1 LRHLK
6 GSTLKRTFPNS
17 SEGTRVQ
24 ASEARV
30 LEVNKDDIYV
40 FREFSCPLFSL
51 AFGAHHL
58 RPPHYLISL
67 IAYCWD
73 IHEGSVRARTP
84 LERAIRLLKHL
95 NLTAYYYPLCTGGY
109 YRITCLCVSKLR
121 VDEFCNC
128 IYAAS
133 IGLVSPDEVPG
144 LLLHNNI
151 LEGKRLVEFVNRGKE
166 YDQRDHCYEPLFD

>member
-1 LRHLK
+1 MRHLK
-6 GSTLKRTFPNS
+6 GSTLKGTFPNS
-17 SEGTRVQ
+17 SEGTKVK
-24 ASEARV
+24 V

-40 FREFSCPLFSL
+40 FRELSCPLFSL
-51 AFGAHHL
+51 VFGAHHL
-58 RPPHYLISL
+58 RPPHHVSL
-67 IAYCWD
+67 IIYCWN
-73 IHEGSVRARTP
+73 IHEGGVRARTP

-95 NLTAYYYPLCTGGY
+95 NLTAYYYPLRTGGY
-109 YRITCLCVSKLR
+109 YRATCLCVSKLH

-133 IGLVSPDEVPG
+133 IGLVSPEEVPG
-144 LLLHNNI
+144 LLLHNDI